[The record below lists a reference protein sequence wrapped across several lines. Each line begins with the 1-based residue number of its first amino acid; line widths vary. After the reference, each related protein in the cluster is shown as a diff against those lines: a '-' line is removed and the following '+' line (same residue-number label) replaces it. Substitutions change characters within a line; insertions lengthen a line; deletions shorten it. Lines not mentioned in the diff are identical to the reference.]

1 MKYFVRASAT
11 IVYEEL
17 IEADK
22 EESAVEEFTSRMMSY
37 MNLPEEGTEE
47 ENESPIIEYDVSI
60 YKPELV
66 H

>member
-1 MKYFVRASAT
+1 MQYFIRASAT

-17 IEADK
+17 VEADT
-22 EESAVEEFTSRMMSY
+22 EQSAVEEFTTHMMNY
-37 MNLPEEGTEE
+37 MNLPEEGSEE
-47 ENESPIIEYDVSI
+47 ESESPIIEYDVSI

>member
-1 MKYFVRASAT
+1 MKYFIRASAT

-17 IEADK
+17 VEADT
-22 EESAVEEFTSRMMSY
+22 EQSAVEEFTTRMMSY
-37 MNLPEEGTEE
+37 MNLPEEGSEE
-47 ENESPIIEYDVSI
+47 ESESPIIEYDVSI